1 MIQKDGKLPTSF
13 GVSGESILPPLRAKV
28 RPLREDEVDSLAA
41 ALGKPVDR
49 DFLASRLSRTISDV
63 VRLSTQ
69 PTPREYRDRLLLIA
83 RDGRKWVKQIEVSAG
98 TISLRQ
104 YGDLGTLAA
113 TVTEFCDR
121 IDTAAKQV
129 GASIKR
135 GHPQTP
141 FLLEVFLDN
150 MIGIAKVVRVF
161 PSTPSRAIAPKSPA
175 PAFFRF
181 VNKALVIARDV
192 VESSP
197 LPANQKQAS
206 LSIFRARR
214 RGALIKIVERKRGP
228 IKGYQES
235 PHGLIEW
242 NREPSKADGS

>member
-1 MIQKDGKLPTSF
+1 MTQKDGKLPTSF
-13 GVSGESILPPLRAKV
+13 GVSGESISLRLNAKV
-28 RPLREDEVDSLAA
+28 RPLSEDEIDSLAE

-49 DFLASRLSRTISDV
+49 DFLASRLWRTISDV

-83 RDGRKWVKQIEVSAG
+83 RDGRKWVNQIEVSAA

-104 YGDLGTLAA
+104 YADLGTLTA

-121 IDTAAKQV
+121 VDAAAKLV
-129 GASIKR
+129 GASIKS

-150 MIGIAKVVRVF
+150 LIGIAKWAKVL
-161 PSTPSRAIAPKSPA
+161 PSTPSRAIAPKRPA

-197 LPANQKQAS
+197 LPANQKRATV
-206 LSIFRARR
+206 SIFRARR

-228 IKGYQES
+228 IKGYQDS
-235 PHGLIEW
+235 LHGLIEW
-242 NREPSKADGS
+242 NSEPSKADGS